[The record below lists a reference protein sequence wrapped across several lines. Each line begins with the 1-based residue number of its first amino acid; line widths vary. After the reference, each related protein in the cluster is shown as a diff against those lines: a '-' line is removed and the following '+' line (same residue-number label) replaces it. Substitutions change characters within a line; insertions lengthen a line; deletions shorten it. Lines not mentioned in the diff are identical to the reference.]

1 MMNTAHSTE
10 AAGAQAAPIA
20 CWSCRGAVAAGMPFC
35 ATCRAVQPPGGADH
49 FARLGLARG
58 YDVDIAELD
67 RRYFA
72 LQRQLH
78 PDRFVAKTGRERAI
92 AQSQAASL
100 NDAYETL
107 RDPLSRAVYLLR
119 LDGIL
124 VEREDGATI
133 SDPELLMEAMEMREA
148 LAEAGD
154 AAAVGAVAERM
165 EHERR
170 ATLERIATAFR
181 AGDKDAAH
189 KATLRL
195 KYLVRLDD
203 DIRGRR
209 AAMRVQAAKAQS
221 ERSGS

>member
-1 MMNTAHSTE
+1 MMDAAHE
-10 AAGAQAAPIA
+10 PAARGAHAMPTA
-20 CWSCRGAVAAGMPFC
+20 CWSCRGAVAAGAPFC
-35 ATCRAVQPPGGADH
+35 ATCKAVQPPGGADH

-58 YDVDIAELD
+58 FDLDTAELD

-78 PDRFVAKTGRERAI
+78 PDRFVSKSGRERAI

-107 RDPLSRAVYLLR
+107 SDPLSRAVYLLK
-119 LDGIL
+119 LDGIA

-133 SDPELLMEAMEMREA
+133 GDPELLMEAMEMRES
-148 LAEAGD
+148 LAEAMD
-154 AAAVGAVAERM
+154 AAAVDAVATRM
-165 EHERR
+165 ERERR
-170 ATLERIATAFR
+170 TTVERIAAAFR
-181 AGDKDAAH
+181 GGDKDAAH

-203 DIRGRR
+203 DIRARR
-209 AAMRVQAAKAQS
+209 AAMRAGAAKAS
-221 ERSGS
+221 P